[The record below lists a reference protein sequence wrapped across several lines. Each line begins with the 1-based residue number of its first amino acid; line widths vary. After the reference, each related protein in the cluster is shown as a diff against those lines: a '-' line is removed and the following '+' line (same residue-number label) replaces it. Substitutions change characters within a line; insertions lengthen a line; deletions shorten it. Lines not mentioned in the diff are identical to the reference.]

1 MLSKV
6 SNSKSSVS
14 FDWYDNSW
22 KYQGGDVIDDDIDD
36 AIDDVIDD
44 VIDDSY
50 LRDKCDPLSK
60 KAGWWKFKLLQ
71 IDFDSIC
78 CWFFCIG
85 CN

>member
-1 MLSKV
+1 MKIPS
-6 SNSKSSVS
+6 
-14 FDWYDNSW
+14 
-22 KYQGGDVIDDDIDD
+22 GDVIEDVIDNVIYDVIHDAIDD